1 MLSSDMSRFAQ
12 SGFNG
17 FNGFVSI
24 FNFQSLHTSLAC
36 LTLQYVQSSK
46 EHKIQITE
54 KQEQC
59 L

>member
-1 MLSSDMSRFAQ
+1 MLSSDISRFAL

-17 FNGFVSI
+17 FISI

-36 LTLQYVQSSK
+36 LTLQYVQNSK
-46 EHKIQITE
+46 EHRIQITE